1 MVQTYEVELVEE
13 GRTIRVPA
21 DTSILEAAEEQGLDL
36 PYQCRMGVCGV
47 CCGRQLDDAEV
58 EQNEGMF
65 LTEAEKAEG
74 YVLTCIGRPR
84 SDLTLRTGDSP

>member
-1 MVQTYEVELVEE
+1 MVESYEVELVEE

-47 CCGRQLDDAEV
+47 CCGRRLDDAEV

-65 LTEAEKAEG
+65 LTEGEKDEG
-74 YVLTCIGRPR
+74 YVLTCVGRPR
-84 SDLTLRTGDSP
+84 SDLKLRTGDSP